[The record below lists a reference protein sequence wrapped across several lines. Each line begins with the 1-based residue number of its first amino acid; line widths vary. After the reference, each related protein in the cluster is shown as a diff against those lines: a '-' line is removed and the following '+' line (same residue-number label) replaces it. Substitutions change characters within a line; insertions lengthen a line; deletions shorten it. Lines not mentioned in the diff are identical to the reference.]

1 MKRSAE
7 YLQLR
12 LQTCQRLFFQYNG
25 REHARIEREMRAGGF
40 PDFNR
45 RCLYARGVRSGWIE
59 QHGWDRELQC
69 SVNSE
74 QRTVNSRGNEVST
87 ESGSDRGISSAST
100 QTTSRQ
106 DAKTPSQNRLRQRA
120 ASSVGTNSATDNAD
134 QNGSA
139 NASVSMSSVRSV
151 AKTGSSAPLNDF
163 HAWIKKVSP
172 PMFDWD
178 AKHLKHVIEKLQLVT
193 EGKIKRL
200 MIFMP
205 PRHGKSELVT
215 IRYTAWR
222 LMKDPKLKVILA
234 SYAQALANRFSRNI
248 RNTLAEHFS
257 QNRLRERAASSSS
270 VEEQD
275 IQHRDAE
282 TQSQNR
288 LRERAASSSA
298 NSNDPKD
305 SHDSADTFSNPFN
318 ARIINSAQEWE
329 TGKGGGVKA
338 VGVGGGITGYGA
350 GLMMID
356 DPIKSREQAESQ
368 VYRDKVWHWFNEDMM
383 TRLEPDAPVILIQ
396 TRWHED
402 DLAGRLLKQQ
412 QEEGTDEWHVVSLP
426 AIAETVDV
434 REGGTPG
441 LSDVDIS
448 ASRPPAVTPCLQ
460 PARHLAFTTQP
471 PYVKGQTYGDII
483 HERES
488 QNRLR
493 QRAASSVSTKE
504 HENSQNISRQ
514 DAKTPSQ
521 NRLHQRAA
529 SSVGTIE
536 PDLQRRDAET
546 PSQNNYTDP
555 SLATDHWPLSTSP
568 DPPQYPG
575 HRANDRASSMALP
588 WNGTQ
593 NSKDRLDPLG
603 RAPGEALWP
612 ERFPVETLERTRR
625 QMGTYSFESLYQ
637 QKPVPTEGG
646 MFKRS
651 WFTIV
656 QTPPPNLNWKRGYD
670 LSFTANPDSDPSA
683 TLKVAYDKDGTVY
696 IDSCF
701 RGKLT
706 YPLQRKMLMHYI
718 KTETRTEHGI
728 ELSANGHA
736 ILQDLRQMPELRG
749 KKFGGV
755 KVETNKL
762 TRALP
767 WIALAEEGRVRLVAG
782 RWNEDF
788 ITEACSFPHGHND
801 DQIDAVS
808 IAVAMH
814 GKSSGKRLWR
824 F

>member
-7 YLQLR
+7 YLQSR

-45 RCLYARGVRSGWIE
+45 RCLYPRGIKSGWIE
-59 QHGWDRELQC
+59 KYGWDKQ
-69 SVNSE
+69 
-74 QRTVNSRGNEVST
+74 T
-87 ESGSDRGISSAST
+87 ESDNRDT
-100 QTTSRQ
+100 L
-106 DAKTPSQNRLRQRA
+106 TPRKRPPLP
-120 ASSVGTNSATDNAD
+120 
-134 QNGSA
+134 
-139 NASVSMSSVRSV
+139 
-151 AKTGSSAPLNDF
+151 PLNDF

-172 PMFDWD
+172 PGYDWD
-178 AKHLKHVIEKLQLVT
+178 AAHLRHVIEKLQLFT
-193 EGKIKRL
+193 EGKIKKL

-215 IRYTAWR
+215 TRYTAWR
-222 LMKDPKLKVILA
+222 LMKDPTLKVILA
-234 SYAQALANRFSRNI
+234 SYAQSLANRFSRNI

-275 IQHRDAE
+275 IQRRDAE
-282 TQSQNR
+282 TQSQTLQKPAPSKGNT
-288 LRERAASSSA
+288 
-298 NSNDPKD
+298 
-305 SHDSADTFSNPFN
+305 HDSDNEPLSNPFRPN
-318 ARIINSAQEWE
+318 IINSAAEWE
-329 TGKGGGVKA
+329 TGKGGGIKA

-350 GLMMID
+350 KLMMID
-356 DPIKSREQAESQ
+356 DPIKSREQAESAS
-368 VYRDKVWHWFNEDMM
+368 YRDKVWHWFNDDMM
-383 TRLEPDAPVILIQ
+383 TRLEPDAGVILIQ

-412 QEEGTDEWHVVSLP
+412 EEEGTDEWHVINLP
-426 AIAETVDV
+426 AICEGPAGTNSGSPPY
-434 REGGTPG
+434 EGGVDAASADG
-441 LSDVDIS
+441 VVLSPVKMM
-448 ASRPPAVTPCLQ
+448 P
-460 PARHLAFTTQP
+460 AFTTAQ
-471 PYVKGQTYGDII
+471 PYVQGKTYGDIVR
-483 HERES
+483 ERAAS

-493 QRAASSVSTKE
+493 ERAASSPGE
-504 HENSQNISRQ
+504 QNTFRRNTETRSHGPAGVASDIFVAPGEAERNPGYSNPQ
-514 DAKTPSQ
+514 DT
-521 NRLHQRAA
+521 
-529 SSVGTIE
+529 
-536 PDLQRRDAET
+536 
-546 PSQNNYTDP
+546 
-555 SLATDHWPLSTSP
+555 
-568 DPPQYPG
+568 G
-575 HRANDRASSMALP
+575 HRTSDKASSMALSGSDFP
-588 WNGTQ
+588 GSAFPAASAFNIPGD
-593 NSKDRLDPLG
+593 SLG

-612 ERFPVETLERTRR
+612 ERFDIKQLERIKR
-625 QMGTYSFESLYQ
+625 QMGTYSFEALYQ

-651 WFTIV
+651 WFTNNIV
-656 QTPPPNLNWKRGYD
+656 QVPPPNLNWKRGYD

-683 TLKVAYDKDGTVY
+683 TLRVAYDKDGVLY
-696 IDSCF
+696 IDGCF

-749 KKFGGV
+749 KKFRGV

-788 ITEACSFPHGHND
+788 ITEACAFPHGHHD
-801 DQIDAVS
+801 DQIDAAS

-814 GKSSGKRLWR
+814 SNGSRNGFWR

>member
-1 MKRSAE
+1 MKRTPE
-7 YLQLR
+7 YLAQR
-12 LQTCQRLFFQYNG
+12 LETCRKLFFQYKG
-25 REHARIEREMRAGGF
+25 REHARIEREMRGNGF

-59 QHGWDRELQC
+59 QYGWDREIQWKHLPEGSQPGAPTT
-69 SVNSE
+69 VSE
-74 QRTVNSRGNEVST
+74 PSTTSRH
-87 ESGSDRGISSAST
+87 ESAQKD
-100 QTTSRQ
+100 SRQ

-139 NASVSMSSVRSV
+139 NAPVSMSSVRSV
-151 AKTGSSAPLNDF
+151 AKTGSSAPLNEF
-163 HAWIKKVSP
+163 HEWIKKVSP

-178 AKHLKHVIEKLQLVT
+178 AKHLRHVIEKLQLFT

-215 IRYTAWR
+215 TRYTAWR
-222 LMKDPKLKVILA
+222 LMKDPTLKVILA

-275 IQHRDAE
+275 IQRRDAG
-282 TQSQNR
+282 TQSQKLQKPAR
-288 LRERAASSSA
+288 
-298 NSNDPKD
+298 SNGNT
-305 SHDSADTFSNPFN
+305 HDSDNEPLSNPFRPN
-318 ARIINSAQEWE
+318 IINSAQEWE

-338 VGVGGGITGYGA
+338 VGVGGGITGFGA

-356 DPIKSREQAESQ
+356 DPIKSREQAESAS
-368 VYRDKVWHWFNEDMM
+368 YRDKVWHWFNDDMM
-383 TRLEPDAPVILIQ
+383 TRLEPDAGVILIQ

-412 QEEGTDEWHVVSLP
+412 QEEGGEEWHVINLP
-426 AIAETVDV
+426 AIAEGPVSGSTVC
-434 REGGTPG
+434 EGAVETPKPG
-441 LSDVDIS
+441 EPVKMM
-448 ASRPPAVTPCLQ
+448 
-460 PARHLAFTTQP
+460 PARRLAFTTVP
-471 PYVKGQTYGDII
+471 PHAHGKTYGG
-483 HERES
+483 EREEAKRAETLNAENAENAEAQKHLTVDS
-488 QNRLR
+488 DQKTSDIPGSASS
-493 QRAASSVSTKE
+493 AASAF
-504 HENSQNISRQ
+504 NI
-514 DAKTPSQ
+514 P
-521 NRLHQRAA
+521 
-529 SSVGTIE
+529 
-536 PDLQRRDAET
+536 RD
-546 PSQNNYTDP
+546 S
-555 SLATDHWPLSTSP
+555 
-568 DPPQYPG
+568 
-575 HRANDRASSMALP
+575 
-588 WNGTQ
+588 
-593 NSKDRLDPLG
+593 LG

-612 ERFPVETLERTRR
+612 ERFDVKQLEKIKRR
-625 QMGTYSFESLYQ
+625 MGTYSFEALYQ

-651 WFTIV
+651 WFTNNIV
-656 QTPPPNLNWKRGYD
+656 QLPPPNLNWKRGYD

-683 TLKVAYDKDGTVY
+683 TLKAAFDKDGVLY
-696 IDSCF
+696 IDGCF
-701 RGKLT
+701 RAKLT

-736 ILQDLRQMPELRG
+736 LLADLRQMPDLRG

-788 ITEACSFPHGHND
+788 ITEACGFPHGHND

-808 IAVAMH
+808 IAVQMH
-814 GKSSGKRLWR
+814 GKSSGKGLWR